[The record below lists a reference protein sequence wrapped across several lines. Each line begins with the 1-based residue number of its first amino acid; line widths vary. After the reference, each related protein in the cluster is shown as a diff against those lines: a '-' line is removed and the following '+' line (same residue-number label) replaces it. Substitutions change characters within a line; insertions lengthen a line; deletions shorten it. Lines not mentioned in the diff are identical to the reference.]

1 MIIPQK
7 GSAVNKKNAKLWMM
21 PAFVFLYKLGELICK
36 NQAKSFIL
44 LLNHNPE
51 YDIIEK
57 AFRVSREMPEK

>member
-1 MIIPQK
+1 
-7 GSAVNKKNAKLWMM
+7 MM
-21 PAFVFLYKLGELICK
+21 PAFVFLYKLGELISK

>member
-1 MIIPQK
+1 
-7 GSAVNKKNAKLWMM
+7 MM